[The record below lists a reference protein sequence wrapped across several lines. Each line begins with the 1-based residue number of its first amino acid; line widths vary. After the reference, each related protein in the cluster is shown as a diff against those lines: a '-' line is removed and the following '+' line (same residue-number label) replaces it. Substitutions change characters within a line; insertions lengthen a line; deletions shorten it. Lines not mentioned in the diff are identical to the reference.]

1 MGGMVFS
8 ANCTSTTAPMTW
20 TILPWL
26 LMTEKR
32 RGWVFKLVGREGRG
46 GDLEDFLRD
55 AGLAGLVV
63 FEGEVAD
70 QLGRIVLGGLHR
82 DHARAVLGGLGVE
95 DELVEPAV
103 DVEREQG
110 IEHDGGVRFKKD
122 FAIVGLGN
130 FAASFATK
138 VGDGRAETVQR

>member
-32 RGWVFKLVGREGRG
+32 RGWVFKSVGREGRG

-70 QLGRIVLGGLHR
+70 QLRGVVLRGLHR

-95 DELVEPAV
+95 NQLVEPAV
-103 DVEREQG
+103 DVERE
-110 IEHDGGVRFKKD
+110 EVLEDAGGFRFEENL
-122 FAIVGLGN
+122 AIVGLGN